1 MKTKTLV
8 FIIALFNV
16 SLLHAQ
22 WVTDGG
28 NTTTNDHVG
37 IGTSTPSAELEIY
50 QGRIQV
56 TPDPD
61 DDIGLSIVPQIGT
74 RVDFRPFVNSSN
86 SLYFDT
92 NLRTLTNTSNAV
104 VRFFRQTNTS
114 GIRRVDFM
122 RGNGSA
128 YPVARISVDDNDS
141 FINRYG
147 GNVGIGT
154 TSPEDKLEVN
164 GDLRLSAGSGI
175 TPRKL
180 RFYSGGDMT
189 AYIGKSSNDLM
200 LSNDEEDGDI
210 RFRTHLNGSSS
221 TRMILKSDGKVGI
234 GTHNPTDQLHV
245 DGHLRVD
252 GELKLKSPNN
262 STMRLLVDNTGDLKL
277 QRDHGNIAMTIN
289 DENGKIGIGTQSPSA
304 RLEIRHDSEFSTP
317 HLELV
322 ETDASETS
330 KIFMKNAGSTNFF
343 AVTANPGA
351 THPYLN
357 FSFNNGSY
365 TNTVMIID
373 GDNHRVGIGNDISE
387 VPAGYRLAVD
397 GKVRCR
403 EVRVTNSGWAD
414 FVFEKD
420 YDLPTLEE
428 VESYI
433 QNNKH
438 LPDVP
443 SAAEV
448 LENGTDL
455 GEIDAILLQKIEEL
469 TLYII
474 DLNKEIEELK
484 KNNAKQD
491 QN

>member
-1 MKTKTLV
+1 MKTRILV
-8 FIIALFNV
+8 FIIALLNV
-16 SLLHAQ
+16 SFLQAQ
-22 WVTDGG
+22 WVSDGT
-28 NTTTNDHVG
+28 NTTTNDNVG
-37 IGTSTPSAELEIY
+37 IGTSTPTAELEVY

-61 DDIGLSIVPQIGT
+61 DDIGLSIVPQTGA
-74 RVDFRPFVNSSN
+74 RVDFRPFVNSN
-86 SLYFDT
+86 NTLYFDT
-92 NLRTLTNTSNAV
+92 NLRTLTDTNNVV

-114 GIRRVDFM
+114 GKRRIDFM

-128 YPVARISVDDNDS
+128 YPAARISVDDNNS
-141 FINRYG
+141 FFNRYG

-175 TPRKL
+175 SPRKI
-180 RFYSGGDMT
+180 RFYSGDDQVG
-189 AYIGKSSNDLM
+189 YIGKSSNDLM

-221 TRMILKSDGKVGI
+221 TRMILKTDGKVGI

-245 DGHLRVD
+245 DGDLRVD

-262 STMRLLVDNTGDLKL
+262 STMRLLVDNTGDLKI
-277 QRDHGNIAMTIN
+277 QRDQQNIAMTIN
-289 DENGKIGIGTQSPSA
+289 DSNGNVGIGTQSPSA
-304 RLEIRHDSEFSTP
+304 RLEVRHDSEFSTP

-397 GKVRCR
+397 GKVKCR

-414 FVFEKD
+414 FVFD
-420 YDLPTLEE
+420 
-428 VESYI
+428 ESYELPSLTTVKQYI
-433 QNNKH
+433 QQNKH
-438 LPDVP
+438 LPGVP
-443 SAAEV
+443 SEAEV
-448 LENGTDL
+448 LKNGTDL

-469 TLYII
+469 TLYMIELKQENEA
-474 DLNKEIEELK
+474 LNKRINELEK
-484 KNNAKQD
+484 
-491 QN
+491 